1 MFPFSTP
8 VPDQEQIRQLMERAD
23 RLAREAR
30 FAAHAVLVQAL
41 PPLIRRYLG
50 IENSEVE
57 VIRCL
62 TLEGRLVQV
71 LVSLRDEAKY
81 FLSYQDD
88 RFSDDVREFFAS
100 LGKYA
105 VLTEHVVLDLR
116 PGAMFRYTDEQ
127 PDRLFGLIRWSAGVA
142 FLAQWQPDGS
152 WVYVHTSPTL
162 RSQYDRGAIE
172 IVGYDEAVKSIPC

>member
-8 VPDQEQIRQLMERAD
+8 VPDQEQIRLMERAD

-50 IENSEVE
+50 IESNEVD

-71 LVSLRDEAKY
+71 AVSLRDEAKY
-81 FLSYQDD
+81 FLSDQDD
-88 RFSDDVREFFAS
+88 RFSDDVRDFFAS

-105 VLTEHVVLDLR
+105 ALAEHIVLDLR
-116 PGAMFRYTDEQ
+116 PGAMFRYTDQ
-127 PDRLFGLIRWSAGVA
+127 PDSLFGLIRWSAGVA